1 MQPLFIN
8 FSGKKV
14 VIAGG
19 GRIAAR
25 KAATLL
31 EEQANITFV
40 APEFRKEVLE
50 LAKEKGYS
58 LVKRKAVASDFVDA
72 FLAVLA
78 TNSPVVN
85 KSLAD
90 SLSRNQLV
98 SVVNEQTEGNVTFPA
113 TIKRGQLQ
121 LAITTN
127 GASPKLTK
135 KLKSGLEEQFDNTW
149 AQYTEFLFLSR
160 SILKKLPISED
171 EKNQRLVKLL
181 DDRFRLDIDA
191 QRKEL
196 EELSTL

>member
-1 MQPLFIN
+1 MQPLFIS

-25 KAATLL
+25 KAAALS
-31 EEQANITFV
+31 EEHANITFV
-40 APEFRKEVLE
+40 APDFRKEVLE
-50 LAKEKGYS
+50 LAREKGYS
-58 LVKRKAVASDFVDA
+58 LVKRKAISSDFNDA
-72 FLAVLA
+72 FLVILA
-78 TNSPVVN
+78 TNSPEVN

-90 SLSRNQLV
+90 TLSPNQLV
-98 SVVNEQTEGNVTFPA
+98 SVVNEQTEGNITFPA

-135 KLKSGLEEQFDNTW
+135 KLKSELEEQFDETW
-149 AQYTEFLFLSR
+149 TQYTEFLFLSR
-160 SILKKLPISED
+160 SILKKIPISEE
-171 EKNQRLVKLL
+171 EKKQRLVKLL
-181 DDRFRLDIDA
+181 DERFRLDIEA
-191 QRKEL
+191 QRQEL